1 MVPGKVVKDAINY
14 RDSDQKRDGKRQ
26 KLAATGDGL
35 ADRGGAQLFPGFAD
49 ASRALSILA
58 GLVVTSNAEEL
69 LVLHTVRYVPTPGST
84 KK

>member
-35 ADRGGAQLFPGFAD
+35 ADRGGGPAFPGFC
-49 ASRALSILA
+49 
-58 GLVVTSNAEEL
+58 
-69 LVLHTVRYVPTPGST
+69 
-84 KK
+84 